1 MKTAGFQYVNVLG
14 ISLLV
19 TALAWTSILAARDT
33 EASVTRMMN
42 SARLF
47 ERQGRQLKAA
57 EMYRRVLHSAPGN
70 EYAAKRLDALRKMST
85 QLMEISGVS
94 ENSEPAVQLV
104 TAVQEDPKA
113 EPKPV
118 VNVRRRQ
125 ARSSKQIIKSTQSA
139 LNKIRDKLVGRP
151 KPVVE
156 EGTIPALDRS
166 PLWERLDPTLGGL
179 ADIVVM
185 SPAEKIAKR
194 NHSLVPR
201 PDDADAVTLLVD
213 AVTYT
218 PDAESALA
226 AYMLGTRTTGQDM
239 VMASLDEQLA
249 ARRGFA
255 QVHIAEALLR
265 LDGNHAAATDAL
277 IELVSSSEKEVRMM
291 AALAMQSAVATQR
304 DRCIQVLILLLSD
317 GDCDLRAAGALALGG
332 YGMSA
337 KAAVP
342 ALMQLVRD
350 ENTDTARAAG
360 VALRCVFPEPVAP
373 ISSTSIR
380 RTVAHGS

>member
-1 MKTAGFQYVNVLG
+1 
-14 ISLLV
+14 
-19 TALAWTSILAARDT
+19 
-33 EASVTRMMN
+33 
-42 SARLF
+42 
-47 ERQGRQLKAA
+47 
-57 EMYRRVLHSAPGN
+57 
-70 EYAAKRLDALRKMST
+70 
-85 QLMEISGVS
+85 
-94 ENSEPAVQLV
+94 
-104 TAVQEDPKA
+104 
-113 EPKPV
+113 
-118 VNVRRRQ
+118 
-125 ARSSKQIIKSTQSA
+125 
-139 LNKIRDKLVGRP
+139 
-151 KPVVE
+151 
-156 EGTIPALDRS
+156 
-166 PLWERLDPTLGGL
+166 
-179 ADIVVM
+179 
-185 SPAEKIAKR
+185 
-194 NHSLVPR
+194 
-201 PDDADAVTLLVD
+201 
-213 AVTYT
+213 
-218 PDAESALA
+218 
-226 AYMLGTRTTGQDM
+226 
-239 VMASLDEQLA
+239 MASLDEQLA

-291 AALAMQSAVATQR
+291 AALAMQSDVATQR